1 MPARYPQDCPEG
13 FISHYFVI
21 PGDTMTIIARYFG
34 TTREELIAANPHIA
48 DPEVLYPGDVLCV
61 PGFRKPAGCPENFQ
75 DRYEVKINDTMYT
88 IAKMFNI
95 SEEELIAANPHIP
108 NPEYIFPFDV
118 LCVPIAQVNVN
129 ESNNGGVVSLGR
141 GQNLELTLEVKVI

>member
-1 MPARYPQDCPEG
+1 MTARYPQDCPEG

-21 PGDTMTIIARYFG
+21 PSDTMTIIARYFG
-34 TTREELIAANPHIA
+34 TTEDELIAANPHIA

-75 DRYEVKINDTMYT
+75 ARYEIKINDTMYT

-95 SEEELIAANPHIP
+95 SEEELIAANPIYSQSGI
-108 NPEYIFPFDV
+108 YISF
-118 LCVPIAQVNVN
+118 
-129 ESNNGGVVSLGR
+129 
-141 GQNLELTLEVKVI
+141 